1 MTKSAKSEIIEFPAF
16 DAAEVT
22 DQFRAYA
29 EKGVEQS
36 KEIYAKVKDVTE
48 EAQKAIEDTFE
59 QGKEHGT
66 ALSLKAINVA
76 RANAEAGFSQLEAL
90 AKVKTLSE
98 FVELQSTFFSKQMET
113 FADQAKDMQV
123 LATKAMEDA
132 AKPVKGAIE
141 KAMTSVKAA

>member
-1 MTKSAKSEIIEFPAF
+1 MTKTAKSEIIEFPAF

-29 EKGVEQS
+29 EKGVAQS
-36 KEIYAKVKDVTE
+36 KEIYTKVKDMTE
-48 EAQKAIEDTFE
+48 EAQKAMEDTFE

-90 AKVKTLSE
+90 AKAKTLSE
-98 FVELQSTFFSKQMET
+98 LVELQSSFFSKQMEA

-123 LATKAMEDA
+123 LASKAMEDA
-132 AKPVKGAIE
+132 AKPVKGAFE
-141 KAMTSVKAA
+141 KAMTAVKAA